1 MNMRDKK
8 KTFAKNLGD
17 GQPLVLEDNCQV
29 LLDPLRVEVLGSTCL
44 QLESVL
50 LEVLKADSKEHCVC
64 CVDRLNA
71 VLGQYCC
78 HLEPGNNWNLP

>member
-1 MNMRDKK
+1 MRDQRK

-44 QLESVL
+44 QLKGVL
-50 LEVLKADSKEHCVC
+50 LEVLKPDSKEHCVC

-71 VLGQYCC
+71 VLG
-78 HLEPGNNWNLP
+78 GNIVNN